1 MKNPYRNTDNFI
13 APKRTPVYEEPPQ
26 LSAPEEDAQTIRLVY
41 DDDTDETVAFQGRS
55 DEHFPNLSNL
65 MPITDTKPFQDKKK
79 KHIFFHRSN
88 KQIAKR
94 PHRHRLRR
102 YIAFSILIILLA
114 GGGFFAWKVLSNTS
128 QIFKGNVFSAI
139 SSAVL
144 PDKPLKMDQNGNTNI
159 LLLGT
164 SESDPNH
171 PGAQLTDSIMI
182 VSFNQTTHAAFLLS
196 VPRDLW
202 VKYSAPCFAGYE
214 GKINAVYECALNG
227 STTSEGELNA
237 ETITANTVGNVVGV
251 NINYVMHLNLAVIQ
265 KVVDAVGGID
275 ITIDSPD
282 PRGILDRNFDWR
294 CHYSCYLVKYAN
306 GPAHLTGTDAM
317 WLAQARNDG
326 EGYGLPRGNFDREA
340 NQRKIMIATKD
351 KASSVGFLAN
361 PINTTNLLDAL
372 GSNIHT
378 TIDMSEIKSFID
390 AAKAIPSNNITSI
403 DIVNNGPGILTTG
416 TGPDGSSI
424 VRPVSGI
431 YDYSA
436 IQDFTA
442 KLLSGE
448 APLIQEAAPVDVLNG
463 SSTSG
468 LASQEADSLK
478 TSGFTIGNVGSAPS
492 SYSSNSQYTLYD
504 LSKGSKPATLAQLK
518 KTLSVSTVETTL
530 PNGIKSQSPFVVII
544 GNSQNSAQN

>member
-1 MKNPYRNTDNFI
+1 MKNSSRNTDNFI
-13 APKRTPVYEEPPQ
+13 VPNRVPSFDESPEFE
-26 LSAPEEDAQTIRLVY
+26 APEADDQTLHLVY
-41 DDDTDETVAFQGRS
+41 DDDTTESVAFQPKS
-55 DEHFPNLSNL
+55 NEHFPNLSNL
-65 MPITDTKPFQDKKK
+65 IPMTIDNSNSTGKQKHRFFRKNKNKVSKKTRR
-79 KHIFFHRSN
+79 HPARRRVIFGV
-88 KQIAKR
+88 
-94 PHRHRLRR
+94 
-102 YIAFSILIILLA
+102 LIILLA
-114 GGGFFAWKVLSNTS
+114 VGGFFGWKILSNTS

-144 PDKPLKMDQNGNTNI
+144 PDIPLKMDKNGNTNI

-171 PGAQLTDSIMI
+171 PGAQLTDSIMV

-202 VKYSAPCFAGYE
+202 VKYNTPCSIGYE

-227 STTSEGELNA
+227 GTSSTAELNA
-237 ETITANTVGNVVGV
+237 ETATADTVGSVMGV
-251 NINYVMHLNLAVIQ
+251 DINYVTHLNLAVIQ

-275 ITIDSPD
+275 ITINSPD

-294 CHYSCYLVKYAN
+294 CHYTCYLVKYAN
-306 GPAHLTGTDAM
+306 GPAHLTGADAM

-340 NQRKIMIATKD
+340 NQRKIIIATKD
-351 KASSVGFLAN
+351 KASSIGFLAN

-403 DIVNNGPGILTTG
+403 DIVNDGPGILTTG

-424 VRPVSGI
+424 VMPVAGL

-436 IQDFTA
+436 IQDFVA
-442 KLLSGE
+442 ELLSGN
-448 APLIQEAAPVDVLNG
+448 APLIKEAAAVDVING

-468 LASQEADSLK
+468 LATQEANSLK
-478 TSGFTIGNVGSAPS
+478 ASGFTIGVIGSAPS
-492 SYSSNSQYTLYD
+492 TYSSKVQYTLYD
-504 LSKGSKPATLAQLK
+504 LSKGTKPATLAQLK
-518 KTLSVSTVETTL
+518 KTLGVSTVATTL
-530 PNGIKSQSPFVVII
+530 PAGITSQSPFVVII
-544 GNSQNSAQN
+544 GDSSSTSQN